1 MGKLGECPKGHSLFL
16 INTIMA
22 ITAAIE
28 RQPDKLDYLSPTQ
41 FKFNIHQLPKVEF
54 FTVSAQVPS
63 ISMGN
68 SFSPTRLVDLP
79 MMGDKVTFDPL
90 QISFICDEFLENYLS
105 IHEWITAIG
114 FPKST
119 EQFKNFRTTTSA
131 TPSTTVGTS
140 TDIGDVQPAT
150 AVRGMFSDAS
160 LTILSNK
167 NNPVANVFFRDLY
180 PTSLDAL
187 DFTQAAT
194 DVEYVSV
201 SATFAYSIYEI
212 EAIS

>member
-1 MGKLGECPKGHSLFL
+1 MSERALPFL

-22 ITAAIE
+22 TLRTID

-68 SFSPTRLVDLP
+68 AFSPTRLVDLP

-119 EQFKNFRTTTSA
+119 DQFKNFRASTSA
-131 TPSTTVGTS
+131 TPETTRGSS
-140 TDIGDVQPAT
+140 TDIGDVKPAT
-150 AVRGMFSDAS
+150 AAKGMFSDAS
-160 LTILSNK
+160 LTVLSNK
-167 NNPVANVFFRDLY
+167 NNPVANIFFRDLY

-187 DFTQAAT
+187 EFTQAAT

-201 SATFAYSIYEI
+201 NATFSYSIYEI

>member
-1 MGKLGECPKGHSLFL
+1 MATLR
-16 INTIMA
+16 TID
-22 ITAAIE
+22 

-68 SFSPTRLVDLP
+68 AFSPTRLVDLP
-79 MMGDKVTFDPL
+79 MMGDKVTYDPL
-90 QISFICDEFLENYLS
+90 QITFICDEFLENYLS

-119 EQFKNFRTTTSA
+119 DQFKNFRASTSA
-131 TPSTTVGTS
+131 TPETTRGSS
-140 TDIGDVQPAT
+140 TDIGDVKPAT
-150 AVRGMFSDAS
+150 AAKGMFSDAS
-160 LTILSNK
+160 LTVLSNK
-167 NNPVANVFFRDLY
+167 NNPVANIFFRDLY

-187 DFTQAAT
+187 EFTQAAT

-201 SATFAYSIYEI
+201 NATFAYSIYEI

>member
-1 MGKLGECPKGHSLFL
+1 MSERALPFL

-22 ITAAIE
+22 TLRTID

-68 SFSPTRLVDLP
+68 AFSPTRLVDLP
-79 MMGDKVTFDPL
+79 MMGDKVTYDPL
-90 QISFICDEFLENYLS
+90 QITFICDEFLENYLS

-119 EQFKNFRTTTSA
+119 DQFANFRASTSA
-131 TPSTTVGTS
+131 TPETTRGSS
-140 TDIGDVQPAT
+140 TDIGDVKPAT
-150 AVRGMFSDAS
+150 SAKGMFSDAS
-160 LTILSNK
+160 LTVLSNK

-201 SATFAYSIYEI
+201 NATFAYSIYEI